1 MVWDPA
7 LQEPRPFRVLGGYSN
22 MPGAKGER
30 ENNKGKA
37 IVTLNKAAILAEI
50 ERLGTDLISGI
61 VEQA

>member
-1 MVWDPA
+1 
-7 LQEPRPFRVLGGYSN
+7 

-30 ENNKGKA
+30 ENNQGKA